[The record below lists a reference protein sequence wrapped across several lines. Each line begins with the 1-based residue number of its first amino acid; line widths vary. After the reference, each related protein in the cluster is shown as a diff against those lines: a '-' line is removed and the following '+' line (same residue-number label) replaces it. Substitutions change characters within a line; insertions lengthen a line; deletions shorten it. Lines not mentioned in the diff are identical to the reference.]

1 MSVAL
6 MILKIKKQ
14 IFLSKQNQLL
24 FYQLNSCDYKN
35 KRLIEKQ
42 INKQVNIKRKEMS
55 VIDSERDLL
64 EVRAELKKFKR
75 IEPKRI
81 LSILKSIK
89 ECESINKEWIRKTR
103 ITKTLVRISQFKYPN
118 QDEPRILV
126 GKLARNLLIKFRAF
140 FPKLKSISQDQNAA
154 ASAPTAASTNAEN
167 SSVSNAQPQQQKAVK
182 ANVPVQQKT
191 QSTEQAKPDTTA
203 QNNNLP
209 AYKNDRRNQGLQGI
223 LKYFQ
228 KGFEESK
235 MNETTKICVE
245 IEKFFYSRNTT
256 GDSFNENSYKE
267 DVKKLCKQF
276 IDKENSQK
284 FKNSIYDEFQIKKVG
299 SLDCIIEILK

>member
-1 MSVAL
+1 MS
-6 MILKIKKQ
+6 I
-14 IFLSKQNQLL
+14 
-24 FYQLNSCDYKN
+24 
-35 KRLIEKQ
+35 
-42 INKQVNIKRKEMS
+42 
-55 VIDSERDLL
+55 IDSERDLL

-126 GKLARNLLIKFRAF
+126 GKLAKNLLIKFRAF
-140 FPKLKSISQDQNAA
+140 FPKLKSISQDQNAS
-154 ASAPTAASTNAEN
+154 ASTAASTNVEN
-167 SSVSNAQPQQQKAVK
+167 SSVSNTQSQQQNSAKANAPAQQKASEAQK
-182 ANVPVQQKT
+182 KVQGN
-191 QSTEQAKPDTTA
+191 EPAKQEGA

-209 AYKNDRRNQGLQGI
+209 SYKNDRRNQGLLGV

-235 MNETTKICVE
+235 MNEITKICVE
-245 IEKFFYSRNTT
+245 IEKFLCSRNTN
-256 GDSFNENSYKE
+256 GDNFNEVNYKE

-276 IDKENSQK
+276 IDKDNSQK
-284 FKNSIYDEFQIKKVG
+284 FKNSIYSEFQTKKVG

>member
-1 MSVAL
+1 MS
-6 MILKIKKQ
+6 I
-14 IFLSKQNQLL
+14 
-24 FYQLNSCDYKN
+24 
-35 KRLIEKQ
+35 
-42 INKQVNIKRKEMS
+42 
-55 VIDSERDLL
+55 IDSERDLL

-140 FPKLKSISQDQNAA
+140 FPKLKAISQDQNAA
-154 ASAPTAASTNAEN
+154 SASTAASTNTEN
-167 SSVSNAQPQQQKAVK
+167 SSVSNTQSQQQNAAKVNAPTQQKAPEALKK
-182 ANVPVQQKT
+182 A
-191 QSTEQAKPDTTA
+191 QSKEAAKPDAT

-209 AYKNDRRNQGLQGI
+209 SYKNDRRNQGLQGI

-235 MNETTKICVE
+235 MNEITKICVE
-245 IEKFFYSRNTT
+245 IEKFLCSKNG
-256 GDSFNENSYKE
+256 GDTLNEINYKE
-267 DVKKLCKQF
+267 DVKKLCKLF
-276 IDKENSQK
+276 IDKDNSQK
-284 FKNSIYDEFQIKKVG
+284 FKNSIYDEFQIKKAG
-299 SLDCIIEILK
+299 SLNCIIEILK